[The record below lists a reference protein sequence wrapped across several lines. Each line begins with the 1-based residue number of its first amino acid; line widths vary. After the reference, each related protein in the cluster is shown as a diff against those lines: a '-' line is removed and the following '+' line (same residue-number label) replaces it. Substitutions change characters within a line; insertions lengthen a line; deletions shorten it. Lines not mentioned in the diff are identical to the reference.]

1 LQRVLYLQPDFP
13 LAHFALGNLARS
25 GLHDDEARRHFA
37 NALRLLRAC
46 PPDASL
52 PESDGMT
59 AGRLAQIIAD
69 LLAPPA
75 GTPSAAETAPNA
87 KR

>member
-1 LQRVLYLQPDFP
+1 
-13 LAHFALGNLARS
+13 
-25 GLHDDEARRHFA
+25 
-37 NALRLLRAC
+37 LLRAC
-46 PPDASL
+46 PPDALL

-59 AGRLAQIIAD
+59 AGRLAQIVGD

-75 GTPSAAETAPNA
+75 HTPSAAETASNG